1 MYTTQENVRIVISL
15 LKEYNIHHIVLNPG
29 GTNIPIVQAVQDD
42 SYFHCYS
49 VPDEVLCI
57 LPSEYICKRVNS

>member
-29 GTNIPIVQAVQDD
+29 
-42 SYFHCYS
+42 
-49 VPDEVLCI
+49 
-57 LPSEYICKRVNS
+57 VNPRFLKYRLK